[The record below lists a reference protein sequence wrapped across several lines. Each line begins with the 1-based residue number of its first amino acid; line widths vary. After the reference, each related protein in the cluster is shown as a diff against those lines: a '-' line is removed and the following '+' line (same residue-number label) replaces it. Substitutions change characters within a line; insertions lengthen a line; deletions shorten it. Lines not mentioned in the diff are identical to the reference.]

1 MKATKEIVE
10 TRVREALSATP
21 HKAFTVDKNLEPYAL
36 YNALVGTTFD
46 EESYR
51 VLAESEEGVQYL
63 YDHIPGGAKL
73 VKESEQVEE
82 STTEQEQ
89 TPNATPAKPEAEPEA
104 EPKAEPEEEPKAES
118 EAEPEAEPNAE
129 PNAEPVV
136 ESEPEKT
143 TVPEVTPEEVEAHK
157 GEEVT
162 KENEKFDIDKDGD
175 IDNDDVAK
183 ASEIEVV

>member
-10 TRVREALSATP
+10 TRVVEALSATP
-21 HKAFTVDKNLEPYAL
+21 HKAFTVDKQLAKYAL

-73 VKESEQVEE
+73 VKESKQVEE
-82 STTEQEQ
+82 STPEQEQ
-89 TPNATPAKPEAEPEA
+89 TPGTTPAKPEAEP
-104 EPKAEPEEEPKAES
+104 KAES
-118 EAEPEAEPNAE
+118 E
-129 PNAEPVV
+129 VK
-136 ESEPEKT
+136 SEPETT
-143 TVPEVTPEEVEAHK
+143 TVPEVTPEEVEEHK

-162 KENEKFDIDKDGD
+162 EENEKFDIDKDGD
-175 IDNDDVAK
+175 IDDDDVAK
-183 ASEIEVV
+183 SSEIEIVQK

>member
-10 TRVREALSATP
+10 KRVVEALSATP
-21 HKAFTVDKNLEPYAL
+21 IKEFTVDKSLEAYAL

-46 EESYR
+46 AESYKTL
-51 VLAESEEGVQYL
+51 VEDEVGVQYL

-73 VKESEQVEE
+73 VKESERVEE

-89 TPNATPAKPEAEPEA
+89 TPNVTPAKPEAEPEA
-104 EPKAEPEEEPKAES
+104 EPEVK
-118 EAEPEAEPNAE
+118 
-129 PNAEPVV
+129 
-136 ESEPEKT
+136 SEPETT
-143 TVPEVTPEEVEAHK
+143 TVSEVTPEEVEEHK

-162 KENEKFDIDKDGD
+162 EENEKFDID
-175 IDNDDVAK
+175 NDVAK

>member
-10 TRVREALSATP
+10 TRVVEALSATP

-73 VKESEQVEE
+73 VKESKRVEE
-82 STTEQEQ
+82 SAAEQEQ
-89 TPNATPAKPEAEPEA
+89 TPGTTPTESEQEHAVK
-104 EPKAEPEEEPKAES
+104 S
-118 EAEPEAEPNAE
+118 EAEPEAEPDAE
-129 PNAEPVV
+129 PAV
-136 ESEPEKT
+136 ESEHETT
-143 TVPEVTPEEVEAHK
+143 TVPEVTPEKVEEHK

-162 KENEKFDIDKDGD
+162 EENEKFDIDKDGD
-175 IDNDDVAK
+175 IDDDDVAK
-183 ASEIEVV
+183 SSEIEVV

>member
-73 VKESEQVEE
+73 VKEGEQVEE

-89 TPNATPAKPEAEPEA
+89 TPNVTPEKPEAEPEVKYES
-104 EPKAEPEEEPKAES
+104 EPKAEPD
-118 EAEPEAEPNAE
+118 AEPA
-129 PNAEPVV
+129 V
-136 ESEPEKT
+136 ELEPETT

-162 KENEKFDIDKDGD
+162 KENEKFDLDKDGD
-175 IDNDDVAK
+175 IDDDDVAK
-183 ASEIEVV
+183 ASEIEVA

>member
-1 MKATKEIVE
+1 MKATREIVE
-10 TRVREALSATP
+10 NRVVEALSATP
-21 HKAFTVDKNLEPYAL
+21 HKAFTVDKQLAKYAL

-46 EESYR
+46 EESYE

-73 VKESEQVEE
+73 VKESKQVEE

-89 TPNATPAKPEAEPEA
+89 TPNSTPAKPEAEPKAEPEAEPEA
-104 EPKAEPEEEPKAES
+104 EPKAEPN
-118 EAEPEAEPNAE
+118 AEPE
-129 PNAEPVV
+129 VKS
-136 ESEPEKT
+136 ESETT

-162 KENEKFDIDKDGD
+162 EENEKFDIDNDGD
-175 IDNDDVAK
+175 IDDDDVAK
-183 ASEIEVV
+183 ASEIEIV

>member
-10 TRVREALSATP
+10 TRVKEALSATP

-46 EESYR
+46 KASYD
-51 VLAESEEGVQYL
+51 VLVESEEGVQYL

-73 VKESEQVEE
+73 VKESKQVEE
-82 STTEQEQ
+82 STPEQEQ

-104 EPKAEPEEEPKAES
+104 EPKAEPE
-118 EAEPEAEPNAE
+118 AEPE
-129 PNAEPVV
+129 VK
-136 ESEPEKT
+136 SEPETT
-143 TVPEVTPEEVEAHK
+143 TVPEVTPEEVEEHK

-162 KENEKFDIDKDGD
+162 EENEKFDID
-175 IDNDDVAK
+175 NDVAK

>member
-10 TRVREALSATP
+10 TRVVEALSATP

-46 EESYR
+46 KASYD
-51 VLAESEEGVQYL
+51 VLVESEEGVQYL

-73 VKESEQVEE
+73 VKESKQVEE
-82 STTEQEQ
+82 STPEQEQ
-89 TPNATPAKPEAEPEA
+89 TPNATPAKPEAEPKA
-104 EPKAEPEEEPKAES
+104 EPKAEPE
-118 EAEPEAEPNAE
+118 AEPE
-129 PNAEPVV
+129 VK
-136 ESEPEKT
+136 SEPETT
-143 TVPEVTPEEVEAHK
+143 TVPEITPEEVEEHK

-162 KENEKFDIDKDGD
+162 EENEKFG
-175 IDNDDVAK
+175 IDNDVAK

>member
-10 TRVREALSATP
+10 TRVVEALSATP
-21 HKAFTVDKNLEPYAL
+21 HKAFTVDKQLAKYAL

-73 VKESEQVEE
+73 VKESERVEE

-89 TPNATPAKPEAEPEA
+89 TPNVTPAKPEAEPEA
-104 EPKAEPEEEPKAES
+104 EPDAEPKAETD
-118 EAEPEAEPNAE
+118 AEPEAEPA
-129 PNAEPVV
+129 VKS
-136 ESEPEKT
+136 ESETT

-162 KENEKFDIDKDGD
+162 EENEKFDIDNDGD
-175 IDNDDVAK
+175 IDDDDVAK
-183 ASEIEVV
+183 ASEIEVA

>member
-10 TRVREALSATP
+10 TRVVEALSATP

-73 VKESEQVEE
+73 VKESERVEE

-89 TPNATPAKPEAEPEA
+89 TPNSTPAEPEA
-104 EPKAEPEEEPKAES
+104 EPAVK
-118 EAEPEAEPNAE
+118 
-129 PNAEPVV
+129 
-136 ESEPEKT
+136 SEPETT
-143 TVPEVTPEEVEAHK
+143 TVPEVTPEEVEEHK

-162 KENEKFDIDKDGD
+162 KENKKFDIDNDGD
-175 IDNDDVAK
+175 IDDDDVAK
-183 ASEIEVV
+183 ASEIEIV

>member
-73 VKESEQVEE
+73 VKEGEQAKE
-82 STTEQEQ
+82 SVAEQEQ
-89 TPNATPAKPEAEPEA
+89 TPNVTPAKSEQEPEVKSEVETDA
-104 EPKAEPEEEPKAES
+104 EPKAEPE
-118 EAEPEAEPNAE
+118 AEPE
-129 PNAEPVV
+129 AEPVV
-136 ESEPEKT
+136 ESEPET
-143 TVPEVTPEEVEAHK
+143 ITVPEVTPEEVEEHK

-162 KENEKFDIDKDGD
+162 EENEKFDIDKDGD
-175 IDNDDVAK
+175 IDDDDVAK
-183 ASEIEVV
+183 ASKIEVA

>member
-46 EESYR
+46 AESYA

-73 VKESEQVEE
+73 IKEGEQAEE

-89 TPNATPAKPEAEPEA
+89 TPNATPAKSEAEPEAEPESEPEA
-104 EPKAEPEEEPKAES
+104 EPKAEPE
-118 EAEPEAEPNAE
+118 
-129 PNAEPVV
+129 AEPVV
-136 ESEPEKT
+136 ESEPETT
-143 TVPEVTPEEVEAHK
+143 TVPEITPEEVEAHK

-162 KENEKFDIDKDGD
+162 EENEKFDIDKDGD
-175 IDNDDVAK
+175 IDDDDVAK
-183 ASEIEVV
+183 SSEIEIVQK

>member
-10 TRVREALSATP
+10 KRVVEALSATP
-21 HKAFTVDKNLEPYAL
+21 IKEFTVDKSLEAYAL

-46 EESYR
+46 AESYKTL
-51 VLAESEEGVQYL
+51 VEDEVGVQYL

-73 VKESEQVEE
+73 VKESERVEE

-89 TPNATPAKPEAEPEA
+89 TPNVTPAKPEAEPEA
-104 EPKAEPEEEPKAES
+104 EP
-118 EAEPEAEPNAE
+118 
-129 PNAEPVV
+129 
-136 ESEPEKT
+136 ESEPEVKSEPETT
-143 TVPEVTPEEVEAHK
+143 TVPEVTPEEVEEHK

-162 KENEKFDIDKDGD
+162 EENEKFDIDNDGD
-175 IDNDDVAK
+175 IDDDDVTK

>member
-10 TRVREALSATP
+10 TRVVEALSATP
-21 HKAFTVDKNLEPYAL
+21 IKEFTVDKSLEAYAL

-46 EESYR
+46 AESYKTL
-51 VLAESEEGVQYL
+51 VEDEVGVQYL

-73 VKESEQVEE
+73 VKESERVEE

-89 TPNATPAKPEAEPEA
+89 TPNVTPAKPDAEPEA
-104 EPKAEPEEEPKAES
+104 EPEVK
-118 EAEPEAEPNAE
+118 
-129 PNAEPVV
+129 
-136 ESEPEKT
+136 SEPETT
-143 TVPEVTPEEVEAHK
+143 TVSEVTPEEVEEHE

-162 KENEKFDIDKDGD
+162 EENEKFDIDNDGD
-175 IDNDDVAK
+175 IDDDDVAK

>member
-10 TRVREALSATP
+10 KRVVEALSATP
-21 HKAFTVDKNLEPYAL
+21 IKEFTVDKSLEAYAL

-46 EESYR
+46 AESYKTL
-51 VLAESEEGVQYL
+51 VEDEVGVQYL

-73 VKESEQVEE
+73 VKESERVEE

-89 TPNATPAKPEAEPEA
+89 TPNVTPAKPEAEPEA
-104 EPKAEPEEEPKAES
+104 EPEVK
-118 EAEPEAEPNAE
+118 
-129 PNAEPVV
+129 
-136 ESEPEKT
+136 SEPETT
-143 TVPEVTPEEVEAHK
+143 TVPEVTPEEVEEHK

-162 KENEKFDIDKDGD
+162 EENEKFDIDNDGD
-175 IDNDDVAK
+175 IDDDDVAK

>member
-46 EESYR
+46 EASYR

-63 YDHIPGGAKL
+63 YDHIPGGVKL
-73 VKESEQVEE
+73 IKEGEQAEE

-89 TPNATPAKPEAEPEA
+89 TPNVTPAKSESEPEA
-104 EPKAEPEEEPKAES
+104 EPKAEPE
-118 EAEPEAEPNAE
+118 
-129 PNAEPVV
+129 AEPVV
-136 ESEPEKT
+136 ESEPETT

-162 KENEKFDIDKDGD
+162 KENEKFDLDKDGD
-175 IDNDDVAK
+175 IDDDDVAK
-183 ASEIEVV
+183 ASEIEVA

>member
-10 TRVREALSATP
+10 TRVVEALSATP

-46 EESYR
+46 KASYD
-51 VLAESEEGVQYL
+51 VLVESEEGVQYL

-73 VKESEQVEE
+73 IKESEQVKE

-89 TPNATPAKPEAEPEA
+89 TPDTTPTESEKEPDQEPEVKSEPEPDAEPEA
-104 EPKAEPEEEPKAES
+104 EPKAEP
-118 EAEPEAEPNAE
+118 
-129 PNAEPVV
+129 VV
-136 ESEPEKT
+136 ESEPETT
-143 TVPEVTPEEVEAHK
+143 TVPEVTPEEVEEHK

-162 KENEKFDIDKDGD
+162 EENKKFDIDEDGD
-175 IDNDDVAK
+175 IDDDDVAK
-183 ASEIEVV
+183 ASKIEVA

>member
-10 TRVREALSATP
+10 TRVVEALSATP

-46 EESYR
+46 AESYA

-73 VKESEQVEE
+73 VKESKRVEE
-82 STTEQEQ
+82 SAAEQEQ
-89 TPNATPAKPEAEPEA
+89 TPGTTPTESEQEHAVKSEAEPESEPEA
-104 EPKAEPEEEPKAES
+104 EPKAEPE
-118 EAEPEAEPNAE
+118 
-129 PNAEPVV
+129 AEPVV
-136 ESEPEKT
+136 ESEPETT
-143 TVPEVTPEEVEAHK
+143 TVPEIIPEEVEAHK

-162 KENEKFDIDKDGD
+162 EENEKFDIDKDGD
-175 IDNDDVAK
+175 IDDDDVAK
-183 ASEIEVV
+183 SSEIEVVQK

>member
-46 EESYR
+46 AESYA

-73 VKESEQVEE
+73 IKEGEQVEE
-82 STTEQEQ
+82 STTEQEP
-89 TPNATPAKPEAEPEA
+89 TPDATPAEPEVKSDAEPEA
-104 EPKAEPEEEPKAES
+104 EPKAEPV
-118 EAEPEAEPNAE
+118 AEPE
-129 PNAEPVV
+129 AEPVV
-136 ESEPEKT
+136 ESEPETT

-162 KENEKFDIDKDGD
+162 EENEKFDIDKDGD
-175 IDNDDVAK
+175 IDDNDVAK
-183 ASEIEVV
+183 SSEIEVV

>member
-46 EESYR
+46 AESYA

-73 VKESEQVEE
+73 IKEGEQVEE
-82 STTEQEQ
+82 STTEQEP
-89 TPNATPAKPEAEPEA
+89 TPDATPAEHEVKSEAEPEA
-104 EPKAEPEEEPKAES
+104 EPKAEPE
-118 EAEPEAEPNAE
+118 
-129 PNAEPVV
+129 AEPVV
-136 ESEPEKT
+136 ESEPETT

-162 KENEKFDIDKDGD
+162 EENEKFDIDKDGD
-175 IDNDDVAK
+175 IDDDDVAK
-183 ASEIEVV
+183 SSEIEVV

>member
-10 TRVREALSATP
+10 TRVVEALSATP

-46 EESYR
+46 EESYE

-73 VKESEQVEE
+73 VKESKRVEE
-82 STTEQEQ
+82 STIEQEQ
-89 TPNATPAKPEAEPEA
+89 TPNVTPAKPEAEPEA
-104 EPKAEPEEEPKAES
+104 EP
-118 EAEPEAEPNAE
+118 
-129 PNAEPVV
+129 VV
-136 ESEPEKT
+136 ESEPET
-143 TVPEVTPEEVEAHK
+143 TIVPEVTPEEVEEHK

-162 KENEKFDIDKDGD
+162 EENEKFDIDKDGD
-175 IDNDDVAK
+175 IDDDDVAK
-183 ASEIEVV
+183 SSEIEIVQK

>member
-10 TRVREALSATP
+10 KRVVEALSATP
-21 HKAFTVDKNLEPYAL
+21 IKEFTVDKSLEAYAL

-46 EESYR
+46 AESYKTL
-51 VLAESEEGVQYL
+51 VEDEVGVQYL

-73 VKESEQVEE
+73 IKEGEQVAE

-89 TPNATPAKPEAEPEA
+89 TPDATPTEHEA
-104 EPKAEPEEEPKAES
+104 EPKAEPE
-118 EAEPEAEPNAE
+118 AEPA
-129 PNAEPVV
+129 V
-136 ESEPEKT
+136 ESEPKTT

-162 KENEKFDIDKDGD
+162 EENEKFDIDKDGD
-175 IDNDDVAK
+175 IDDDDVAK
-183 ASEIEVV
+183 SSEIEVV

>member
-10 TRVREALSATP
+10 KRVVEALSATP
-21 HKAFTVDKNLEPYAL
+21 IKEFTVDKSLEAYAL

-46 EESYR
+46 AESYKTL
-51 VLAESEEGVQYL
+51 VEDEVGVQYL

-73 VKESEQVEE
+73 IKEGEQVEE

-89 TPNATPAKPEAEPEA
+89 TPNATPAK
-104 EPKAEPEEEPKAES
+104 S

-129 PNAEPVV
+129 PAV
-136 ESEPEKT
+136 ESEPETT
-143 TVPEVTPEEVEAHK
+143 TVPEVTSEEVEEHK

-162 KENEKFDIDKDGD
+162 EENEKFDIDKDGD

>member
-10 TRVREALSATP
+10 TRVVEALSATP

-46 EESYR
+46 KESYK

-73 VKESEQVEE
+73 VKESKQVEE
-82 STTEQEQ
+82 STIEQEQ
-89 TPNATPAKPEAEPEA
+89 TPNVTPAKPEAEPEA
-104 EPKAEPEEEPKAES
+104 EPEVK
-118 EAEPEAEPNAE
+118 
-129 PNAEPVV
+129 
-136 ESEPEKT
+136 SEPETT
-143 TVPEVTPEEVEAHK
+143 TVPEVTPEEVEEHK

-162 KENEKFDIDKDGD
+162 EENEKFDIDNDGD
-175 IDNDDVAK
+175 IDDDDVAK

>member
-46 EESYR
+46 EASYR

-63 YDHIPGGAKL
+63 YDHIPGGVKL
-73 VKESEQVEE
+73 IKEGEQAEE

-89 TPNATPAKPEAEPEA
+89 TPNVTPAKSESEPEA
-104 EPKAEPEEEPKAES
+104 EPKAEPE
-118 EAEPEAEPNAE
+118 
-129 PNAEPVV
+129 AEPVV
-136 ESEPEKT
+136 ESEPETT
-143 TVPEVTPEEVEAHK
+143 TVPEITPEEVEAHK

-162 KENEKFDIDKDGD
+162 EENEKFDIDNDGD
-175 IDNDDVAK
+175 IDGDDVAK
-183 ASEIEVV
+183 ASEIEVA